1 MRWAYIGKKRPGR
14 TSKGSNGKSMNKSKF
29 WEIVGL
35 STAFISF
42 SAQAQLI
49 EEVDLRKDG
58 ANAIATVRFVT
69 PIQYRRTVTSRA
81 GDLGQIFYNVLPARE
96 NLSLAAGQRKI
107 IGGDG
112 ALKIVI
118 SDETVDGTSLNR
130 KLVVQ
135 FASPTRYS
143 VRAGRGNKSIEIIVE
158 GMGAAVGASL
168 TRATP
173 TPDNNA
179 ARPYFVTIPAS
190 GDSDASASI
199 SIPAA
204 LQEYETFTS
213 QRLVSGRTVLDT
225 NVGYFA
231 SLPEAE
237 SARKLLLGR
246 FPNAVV
252 STLPTARAGGS
263 TLPPE
268 ATLSGLATSA
278 EVNDKAET
286 LFAAGQAAYDRSDVA
301 AALEPLNQLLNLPPN
316 SATRKAQQLVGQV
329 RLKLGDVDG
338 ARSEFELF
346 ISLYPTGQASDRVRE
361 QLASL
366 PAKTVAPF
374 ESKLAEEVASPWS
387 GSLSAFYFGGKSKTR
402 SQEFQDSPISGLP
415 QLASTN
421 DISDTVQNQL
431 QTTLDLNWRRRN
443 AESDTRFVLRDSY
456 TADFRPNGRDRN
468 RLSALYLDRRSF
480 VNGTSF
486 RVGRQSP
493 TGGGVLYRF
502 DGLQGGY
509 AFAPKWK
516 INAVAG
522 VPTDELLDTRR
533 RLYGAWIDAEALS
546 NELSG
551 SLYFNQQTID
561 AAVDRRAVGADLR
574 YFSGGVSA
582 FSQLDYDTILKK
594 VNIASV
600 QGTWQLPDTTVFN
613 FLFDRRATPIL
624 SLGNILFF
632 PDPNLPTPARRLQ
645 DLLAT
650 NTLASLRDQV
660 RGITAFQT
668 QALLGVTTP
677 VSPNWQVGSD
687 VRFTKVGEVR
697 PVPIILPAGSP
708 STGNIWSVGAQLIGA
723 NIYSTRD
730 TQLFNA
736 SILRGPTYR
745 GTLLAYNNLSSVG
758 PNWQVEPS
766 LNFYTQK
773 DSTGLKNTRWT
784 PGLRV
789 TYRAMQQISLESEF
803 SYQRSKLT
811 SPTRSEASN
820 LAFYYLGV
828 RYDF

>member
-1 MRWAYIGKKRPGR
+1 MKK
-14 TSKGSNGKSMNKSKF
+14 TKF
-29 WEIVGL
+29 WAIVGL
-35 STAFISF
+35 SAGFISF
-42 SAQAQLI
+42 TAHAQLI

-58 ANAIATVRFVT
+58 ANAIATVRFVV

-96 NLSLAAGQRKI
+96 NPSLAAGQRKI

-135 FASPTRYS
+135 FASPTRYT
-143 VRAGRGNKSIEIIVE
+143 VRAGRGNRSIEIIVE
-158 GMGAAVGASL
+158 GMGPVVRTPSLPAIAA
-168 TRATP
+168 RAE
-173 TPDNNA
+173 DA

-190 GDSDASASI
+190 TDPNASI

-213 QRLVSGRTVLDT
+213 PRAVDGRTVLDT

-231 SLPEAE
+231 TLPEAE

-246 FPNAVV
+246 FPNAVI
-252 STLPTARAGGS
+252 STLPTARAGAS
-263 TLPPE
+263 TSTPE
-268 ATLSGLATSA
+268 VAGQGLVTSA
-278 EVNDKAET
+278 EINDRAET
-286 LFAAGQAAYDRSDVA
+286 LFAAGQAAFDRGDAA

-316 SATRKAQQLVGQV
+316 SATRKAQQLVGQA
-329 RLKLGDVDG
+329 RLNLGDVEG

-346 ISLYPTGQASDRVRE
+346 ISLYPTGQASDRIRE
-361 QLASL
+361 QLAGL
-366 PAKTVAPF
+366 PAKTVAAP
-374 ESKLAEEVASPWS
+374 EGKVAEEVASPWS

-402 SQEFQDSPISGLP
+402 SQDFQDSPISGLP

-431 QTTLDLNWRRRN
+431 QTTVDLNWRRRN

-486 RVGRQSP
+486 RLGRQSP

-516 INAVAG
+516 VNAVAG

-533 RLYGAWIDAEALS
+533 RLYGAWIDAEALT

-650 NTLASLRDQV
+650 NTLDSLRDQV

-677 VSPNWQVGSD
+677 VSANWQVGSD

-697 PVPIILPAGSP
+697 PVPNILPSGSP
-708 STGNIWSVGAQLIGA
+708 STGNIWSVGAQLIGS
-723 NIYSTRD
+723 NIYSARD

-766 LNFYTQK
+766 LNFYTQS
-773 DSTGLKNTRWT
+773 DTTGLKNTRWT

>member
-1 MRWAYIGKKRPGR
+1 MKKSNFWA
-14 TSKGSNGKSMNKSKF
+14 
-29 WEIVGL
+29 IVGL
-35 STAFISF
+35 SALFVSLT
-42 SAQAQLI
+42 AQAQLI
-49 EEVDLRKDG
+49 DEVDIRKEG

-81 GDLGQIFYNVLPARE
+81 GDLGQIFYNALPARE
-96 NLSLAAGQRKI
+96 NLSLAAGQRKT

-112 ALKIVI
+112 ASKIVI

-143 VRAGRGNKSIEIIVE
+143 VRAGRGNKSIEIIIE
-158 GMGAAVGASL
+158 GMGSVVQIPSVPAISARTENAV
-168 TRATP
+168 
-173 TPDNNA
+173 
-179 ARPYFVTIPAS
+179 RPFFVTIPAPS
-190 GDSDASASI
+190 NPDTSASI

-204 LQEYETFTS
+204 LQDYETFTS
-213 QRLVSGRTVLDT
+213 PRVVNGKTVLDT

-237 SARKLLLGR
+237 SARKLLLAR
-246 FPNAVV
+246 FPDAVI
-252 STLPTARAGGS
+252 STLPTARAGASTVTPDGS
-263 TLPPE
+263 LPGP
-268 ATLSGLATSA
+268 ATPA

-286 LFAAGQAAYDRSDVA
+286 LFAAGQAAYDRGDAA

-316 SATRKAQQLVGQV
+316 SATRKAQQLVGQA
-329 RLKLGDVDG
+329 RLKLGDVEG

-366 PAKTVAPF
+366 PAKRAAPP
-374 ESKLAEEVASPWS
+374 ESKIAEEVVSPWT

-402 SQEFQDSPISGLP
+402 SQEFQDSPISGLS

-431 QTTLDLNWRRRN
+431 QTTVDLNWRRRD
-443 AESDTRFVLRDSY
+443 AETDTRFVLRDSY
-456 TADFRPNGRDRN
+456 SADFQPRGRNRN

-502 DGLQGGY
+502 DGVQGGY
-509 AFAPKWK
+509 TFAPKWK
-516 INAVAG
+516 VNAVAG
-522 VPTDELLDTRR
+522 VPTDELYDTRR
-533 RLYGAWIDAEALS
+533 RLYGAWIDAEAIT
-546 NELSG
+546 NEFSA
-551 SLYFNQQTID
+551 SLFFNQQMLD
-561 AAVDRRAVGADLR
+561 GVVDRRAIGTDLR

-582 FSQLDYDTILKK
+582 FAQLDYDTIFRK
-594 VNIASV
+594 VNIASI
-600 QGTWQLPDTTVFN
+600 QATWQLPDTTVFN
-613 FLFDRRATPIL
+613 FNYDNRAQPVL
-624 SLGNILFF
+624 ALGNILFY
-632 PDPNLPTPARRLQ
+632 PDINATTPARRLQ
-645 DLLAT
+645 DVSAT
-650 NTLASLRDQV
+650 DSLTTLREQV
-660 RGITAFQT
+660 KKVTPYQKT
-668 QALLGVTTP
+668 ALLGVTTP
-677 VSPNWQVGSD
+677 LTTNWQVGGD
-687 VRFTKVGEVR
+687 VRLSNTGEVK
-697 PVPIILPAGSP
+697 PVPLIYPSGSP
-708 STGNIWSVGAQLIGA
+708 ATGNIWSVGAQLIGS

-730 TQLFNA
+730 TQLFNV
-736 SILRGPTYR
+736 SVLRGPTYR

-766 LNFYTQK
+766 LNFYTQS

-789 TYRAMQQISLESEF
+789 TYRAMQQISLESEL

>member
-1 MRWAYIGKKRPGR
+1 MKK
-14 TSKGSNGKSMNKSKF
+14 TKF
-29 WEIVGL
+29 WAVVGL
-35 STAFISF
+35 SAGFISF
-42 SAQAQLI
+42 TAQAQLI

-58 ANAIATVRFVT
+58 ANAIATVRFVV

-96 NLSLAAGQRKI
+96 TLSLAAGQRKV

-135 FASPTRYS
+135 FASPTRYT
-143 VRAGRGNKSIEIIVE
+143 VRAGRGNRSIEIIVE
-158 GMGAAVGASL
+158 GMGLVVKTPSL
-168 TRATP
+168 SAIATRTE
-173 TPDNNA
+173 DA

-190 GDSDASASI
+190 ADPTASI

-213 QRLVSGRTVLDT
+213 PRAVDGRTVLDT

-231 SLPEAE
+231 TLSEAE

-246 FPNAVV
+246 FPNAVI
-252 STLPTARAGGS
+252 STLPTARVGASTSSPEVAGQ
-263 TLPPE
+263 
-268 ATLSGLATSA
+268 GLVTSA
-278 EVNDKAET
+278 ESNERAET
-286 LFAAGQAAYDRSDVA
+286 LFAAGQAAYDRGDAA
-301 AALEPLNQLLNLPPN
+301 AALEPLNQILNLPPN
-316 SATRKAQQLVGQV
+316 SATRKAQQLVGQA
-329 RLKLGDVDG
+329 RLKLGDVEG
-338 ARSEFELF
+338 ARSEFEVF
-346 ISLYPTGQASDRVRE
+346 ISLYPTGQASDRIRE
-361 QLASL
+361 QLAGL
-366 PAKTVAPF
+366 PAKTVAAP
-374 ESKLAEEVASPWS
+374 EGKVAEEVASPWS

-402 SQEFQDSPISGLP
+402 SQDFQDSPISGLP

-431 QTTLDLNWRRRN
+431 QTTVDLNWRRRN

-456 TADFRPNGRDRN
+456 TADFRPNGRNRN

-486 RVGRQSP
+486 RLGRQSP
-493 TGGGVLYRF
+493 IGGGVLYRF

-516 INAVAG
+516 ANAVAG

-533 RLYGAWIDAEALS
+533 RLYGAWIDAEALT

-613 FLFDRRATPIL
+613 FLYDRRATPIL

-650 NTLASLRDQV
+650 NTLDSLRDQV

-677 VSPNWQVGSD
+677 VSANWQVGSD

-697 PVPIILPAGSP
+697 PVPNILPSGSP
-708 STGNIWSVGAQLIGA
+708 STGNIWSVGAQLIGS

-745 GTLLAYNNLSSVG
+745 GALLAYNNLSSVG

-766 LNFYTQK
+766 LNFYTQS

>member
-1 MRWAYIGKKRPGR
+1 MK
-14 TSKGSNGKSMNKSKF
+14 TSKS
-29 WEIVGL
+29 WAIVGL
-35 STAFISF
+35 SAPFISF
-42 SAQAQLI
+42 TAQAQLI

-58 ANAIATVRFVT
+58 TNAIATVRFVT

-96 NLSLAAGQRKI
+96 NPSLAAGQRKI

-118 SDETVDGTSLNR
+118 LDETVDGTSLNR

-158 GMGAAVGASL
+158 GMGAAVGTSL
-168 TRATP
+168 VRAIP
-173 TPDNNA
+173 ARVDNA
-179 ARPYFVTIPAS
+179 ARPYFVTIPAPD
-190 GDSDASASI
+190 DSDASASI

-213 QRLVSGRTVLDT
+213 PRVVSGRTVLDT

-237 SARKLLLGR
+237 SARQLLLGR
-246 FPNAVV
+246 FPGAVV
-252 STLPTARAGGS
+252 STLPTARAGS
-263 TLPPE
+263 TLPLE
-268 ATLSGLATSA
+268 ATLRGLPTSA
-278 EVNDKAET
+278 EVNNQAET
-286 LFAAGQAAYDRSDVA
+286 LFAAGQAAYDRNDAA
-301 AALEPLNQLLNLPPN
+301 AALEPLNQVLNLPPN
-316 SATRKAQQLVGQV
+316 SATRRAQQLVGLV
-329 RLKLGDVDG
+329 RLKLGDVEG

-346 ISLYPTGQASDRVRE
+346 ISLYPSGQASDRVRE

-366 PAKTVAPF
+366 PAKTVAAT
-374 ESKLAEEVASPWS
+374 ESKVAEEVVSPWS

-402 SQEFQDSPISGLP
+402 SQDFQDSSISGLP

-431 QTTLDLNWRRRN
+431 QTTLDLNWRRRD

-456 TADFRPNGRDRN
+456 TADFRPQGRDRN

-486 RVGRQSP
+486 RIGRQSP
-493 TGGGVLYRF
+493 IGGGVLYRF

-509 AFAPKWK
+509 SFAPKWK
-516 INAVAG
+516 VNAVAG

-533 RLYGAWIDAEALS
+533 RLYGAWIDAEALT

-594 VNIASV
+594 VNIASI

-668 QALLGVTTP
+668 QALLGLTTP

-687 VRFTKVGEVR
+687 VRYTKVGEVR
-697 PVPIILPAGSP
+697 PVPVILPAGSP

-736 SILRGPTYR
+736 SVLRGPTYR
-745 GTLLAYNNLSSVG
+745 GTLLAYNNLSSIG

>member
-1 MRWAYIGKKRPGR
+1 MKK
-14 TSKGSNGKSMNKSKF
+14 TKF
-29 WEIVGL
+29 WAIVGL
-35 STAFISF
+35 SASLISF
-42 SAQAQLI
+42 TANAQLI
-49 EEVDLRKDG
+49 EEVDIRKDG
-58 ANAIATVRFVT
+58 VNAIATVRFVV

-96 NLSLAAGQRKI
+96 NPSLAAGQRKT

-143 VRAGRGNKSIEIIVE
+143 VRAGRGNRSIEIIVE
-158 GMGAAVGASL
+158 GMGSVVRTPSPPAIAVLAE
-168 TRATP
+168 
-173 TPDNNA
+173 DA
-179 ARPYFVTIPAS
+179 ARPYFVTIPAPA
-190 GDSDASASI
+190 DPNASI

-213 QRLVSGRTVLDT
+213 PRAVDGRTVLDT

-231 SLPEAE
+231 TLPEAE

-246 FPNAVV
+246 FPNAVI
-252 STLPTARAGGS
+252 STLPTARAGAS
-263 TLPPE
+263 TSTPE
-268 ATLSGLATSA
+268 VAGQGLVTSA
-278 EVNDKAET
+278 EINERAET
-286 LFAAGQAAYDRSDVA
+286 LFAAGQAAFDRGDAA

-316 SATRKAQQLVGQV
+316 SATRKAQQLVGQA
-329 RLKLGDVDG
+329 RLNLGDVEG

-346 ISLYPTGQASDRVRE
+346 ISLYPTGQASDRIRE
-361 QLASL
+361 QLAGL
-366 PAKTVAPF
+366 PAKTVAAP
-374 ESKLAEEVASPWS
+374 EGKVAEEVASPWS

-402 SQEFQDSPISGLP
+402 SQDFQDSPISGLP

-431 QTTLDLNWRRRN
+431 QTTVDLNWRRRN

-486 RVGRQSP
+486 RLGRQSP

-516 INAVAG
+516 VNAVAG

-533 RLYGAWIDAEALS
+533 RLYGAWIDAEALT

-632 PDPNLPTPARRLQ
+632 PDPSLPTPARRLQ

-650 NTLASLRDQV
+650 NTLDSLRDQV

-677 VSPNWQVGSD
+677 VSANWQVGSD

-697 PVPIILPAGSP
+697 PVPNILPSGSP
-708 STGNIWSVGAQLIGA
+708 STGNIWSVGAQLIGS
-723 NIYSTRD
+723 NIYSARD

-766 LNFYTQK
+766 LNFYTQS

-828 RYDF
+828 RSDF